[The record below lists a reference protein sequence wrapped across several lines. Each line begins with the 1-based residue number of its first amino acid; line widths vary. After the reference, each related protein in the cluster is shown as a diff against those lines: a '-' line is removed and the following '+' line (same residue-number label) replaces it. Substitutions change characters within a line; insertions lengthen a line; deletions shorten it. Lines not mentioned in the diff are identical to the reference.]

1 MAEQKV
7 LNQKEIDAARARID
21 AAERALAAAEAAK
34 TKFGE
39 ENKATIL
46 SGISGLSKG
55 ISDFT
60 KALKSGASGKTLSPF
75 TKAAQDALSSSKQ
88 ITSTLNPQLQ
98 TLEGNISSAAA
109 ALASISVPA
118 PIYDTSRSSNV
129 EVLKAILRG
138 MGFNSSIIDASS
150 TFLLELLKD
159 GLDYDNAVA
168 IFLNSKEYT
177 TAEGKKLE
185 SPFYKE
191 YGYLNEGL
199 VSPKSAAELYNAV
212 EGYKE
217 VKATF
222 NLSDKFISKEY
233 LQGYIKNNKT
243 VAQFSRDANLARL
256 KAINSDAAYTDS
268 LKRLGYITE
277 EADLT
282 DFFLDPKVGE
292 ETLNQRKITA
302 ALGSEAIKR
311 ASQGIQFSTT
321 RFNQIAA
328 GMLGLG
334 LSAEEGTVRAAQGM
348 ENIAES
354 LLPTTK
360 LTQIYDKASMQDE
373 ALRAQIQSELETE
386 EYTGLSSERRK
397 RVKELETRAYQ
408 ARAGIYTGGALRKP
422 PTAGAI

>member
-1 MAEQKV
+1 MADRVILNQAAIDAANRANAEIDRQKIAAGQTIKKLEPEIAGARQFV
-7 LNQKEIDAARARID
+7 NVELPQTERLSAQYAANNPDYIERYLINRILPESKTKGAGLIESVINPYDEALGALNQKYV
-21 AAERALAAAEAAK
+21 
-34 TKFGE
+34 
-39 ENKATIL
+39 
-46 SGISGLSKG
+46 
-55 ISDFT
+55 
-60 KALKSGASGKTLSPF
+60 P
-75 TKAAQDALSSSKQ
+75 
-88 ITSTLNPQLQ
+88 
-98 TLEGNISSAAA
+98 
-109 ALASISVPA
+109 VPA
-118 PIYDTSRSSNV
+118 PVYDTSRSSNV
-129 EVLKAILRG
+129 EVLKSILRG

-199 VSPKSAAELYNAV
+199 TSPKGAAELYNAV

-222 NLSDKFISKEY
+222 NLSDKFISREY

-256 KAINSDAAYTDS
+256 KAVNADAAYTDS
-268 LKRLGYITE
+268 LKRLGFITE

-292 ETLNQRKITA
+292 ETLNQRKVTA

-311 ASQGIQFSTT
+311 ASQGLQFSTT

-373 ALRAQIQSELETE
+373 ALRAQVQSELEAE

-408 ARAGIYTGGALRKP
+408 AQAGIYRGGALRKA